1 MTSEYWLATGGG
13 LLIGLA
19 SLWLLLANG
28 RITGISGIAWGA
40 VSLDRPVLWRW
51 LFLAGLLAGAALAHA
66 FAGAPLP
73 SASRLSTPLA
83 LAGGFLV
90 GIGVKVGNGC
100 TSGHGV
106 CGIGLTS
113 PRAIAA
119 TLTFMAFG
127 VVTVTVVRQLL
138 GVGL

>member
-1 MTSEYWLATGGG
+1 MTTEYWMATGGG

-19 SLWLLLANG
+19 ALWLLVANG
-28 RITGISGIAWGA
+28 RIMGISGITWGA

-51 LFLAGLLAGAALAHA
+51 LFLAGLIAGAALAHTV
-66 FAGAPLP
+66 AGVPLP
-73 SASRLSTPLA
+73 GASRLSTPLA
-83 LAGGFLV
+83 LAAGLLV

-113 PRAIAA
+113 PRSITA
-119 TLTFMAFG
+119 TLTFMATG
-127 VVTVTVVRQLL
+127 VLTVTLVRHAL